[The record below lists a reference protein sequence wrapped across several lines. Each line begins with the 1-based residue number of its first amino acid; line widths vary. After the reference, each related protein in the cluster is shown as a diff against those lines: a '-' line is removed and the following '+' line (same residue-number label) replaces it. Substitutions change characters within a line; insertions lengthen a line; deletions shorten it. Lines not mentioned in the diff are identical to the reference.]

1 MMIFPVMLERRM
13 TRRALVSLCFL
24 RRSMPIQTRAK
35 RRKTRLNVE
44 ENNKGREKHAPMPI
58 SDHVGAPSRS
68 VVNLN
73 TFALTVYVVSSSS
86 SPSPSVP

>member
-1 MMIFPVMLERRM
+1 
-13 TRRALVSLCFL
+13 
-24 RRSMPIQTRAK
+24 MPIYTDKSKKEKNQIK
-35 RRKTRLNVE
+35 CGGNGKE
-44 ENNKGREKHAPMPI
+44 REKKHAPMPI

-86 SPSPSVP
+86 SPSPSAP